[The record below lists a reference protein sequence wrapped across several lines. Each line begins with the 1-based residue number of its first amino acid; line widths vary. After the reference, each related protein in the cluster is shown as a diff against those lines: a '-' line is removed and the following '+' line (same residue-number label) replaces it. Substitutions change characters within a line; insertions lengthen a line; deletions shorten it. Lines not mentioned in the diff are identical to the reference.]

1 MNAPRLTD
9 AQISQALGAHVPD
22 RAPAGLR
29 ERITGAVQTTT
40 QQRPMPSL
48 VVRATALGGLRRA
61 EGSRPNRWTLVLVA
75 AALVTL
81 LAAAAIFIGS
91 QRPALLSIQLDVSP
105 TPAVTPT
112 AHGSPTPPAV
122 ASTKLSWTK
131 LALGE
136 GSPQVAWL
144 GDQFVLVDEDSG
156 AVRTSTDGVSWH
168 VLQPGDPDPG
178 YAELLK
184 GKFATWQDNVVGWWN
199 PEEGT
204 VGIANKPPITARD
217 ILRIV
222 RPPAA
227 PTVTTPWKGRIG
239 SLAVGPK
246 GIVAQVHS
254 HLDWDAWVTT
264 KLGPNWVSHYTG
276 VDYKN
281 GILKIGMDNGPGL
294 NVVWADE
301 GFLPGDYQDA
311 GFGWYSPD
319 GEQWTLMP
327 AVPPSPDGDGV
338 RGFLTG
344 FGDVVGVSD
353 GFIARG
359 IDTACTSE
367 NGCAG
372 MWFSSDG
379 LTWRNIGNV
388 PGGSDGLLL
397 QWMGGA
403 LVTDGVGRFDF
414 WTSEGLSELP
424 MAEEV
429 LAALTQPNPASGTPS
444 GAAFGTG
451 PLGLVTVSMDD
462 QEVLVTRDGV
472 DYRIQPMPAAMAAD
486 QANSRARPSVIVGE
500 RSVLVVLWSGTY
512 EAPIPSLWRGT
523 LEP

>member
-9 AQISQALGAHVPD
+9 AQISQALRAHVPD
-22 RAPAGLR
+22 RAEAGLG
-29 ERITGAVQTTT
+29 ERIMGAVQTTT

-48 VVRATALGGLRRA
+48 VVRATTLGGLRPG

-75 AALVTL
+75 AALLTL

-91 QRPALLSIQLDVSP
+91 QHGPLLATVPEVSATP
-105 TPAVTPT
+105 TLTPT
-112 AHGSPTPPAV
+112 AEVSRPPAV
-122 ASTKLSWTK
+122 ASTKLTWTK

-136 GSPQVAWL
+136 GSPRVAWL
-144 GDQFVLVDEDSG
+144 GDQFVIVDEDSG

-184 GKFATWQDNVVGWWN
+184 GSFASWQDNVVGWWN

-227 PTVTTPWKGRIG
+227 PTVTTPWKGRIESIG
-239 SLAVGPK
+239 IGPK

-254 HLDWDAWVTT
+254 HLDWDAWVTS
-264 KLGPNWVSHYTG
+264 KLGPNWVSRYEG
-276 VDYKN
+276 VDFKD
-281 GILKIGMDNGPGL
+281 GILEITMKQGRGL
-294 NVVWADE
+294 KVVWADQ
-301 GFLPGDYQDA
+301 GFEPGDYMDA

-327 AVPPSPDGDGV
+327 AVAPSPDGDGV

-344 FGDVVGVSD
+344 FGDVVGVSG

-359 IDTACTSE
+359 IDTACSSE
-367 NGCAG
+367 DGCAG
-372 MWFSSDG
+372 MWYSSDG
-379 LTWRNIGNV
+379 LTWRNVGNV
-388 PGGSDGLLL
+388 VKGQEAQLLP
-397 QWMGGA
+397 WMGGA
-403 LVTDGVGRFDF
+403 LLTDRLGLFDF
-414 WTSEGLSELP
+414 WTSEGHSELP
-424 MAEEV
+424 MAAE
-429 LAALTQPNPASGTPS
+429 LPAAWKQQTPDYQD
-444 GAAFGTG
+444 ARIGTG
-451 PLGLVTVSMDD
+451 PLGLVAVSMDGR
-462 QEVLVTRDGV
+462 EILVTRNGIESD
-472 DYRIQPMPAAMAAD
+472 IQPMSAAMAAD
-486 QANSRARPSVIVGE
+486 QGAFRSPPRVIVGE
-500 RSVLVVLWSGTY
+500 RSVLVVLWSGTD

-523 LEP
+523 LQP